1 MNSSRI
7 INRLAL
13 LGAIV
18 VIFGVG
24 SAASQAFAT
33 SLDLN
38 LETKTALHR

>member
-13 LGAIV
+13 LGALV

-24 SAASQAFAT
+24 SAANQAFAGPV
-33 SLDLN
+33 DLN
-38 LETKTALHR
+38 SGAKAALHD